1 MIKAVFDFLQIH
13 REVILRNTP
22 VVVENVLSIA
32 PEALDAVDVIFG
44 AFVDEG
50 FMVTDRMVFAE
61 SLERPIPAEGIG
73 VVNRSLLGAGFDVA
87 HELLSRHGFD
97 HLGIDPAFALQQTEN
112 DTFPGSTTTTLAFAP
127 ATEIRLIQFDL
138 TFESTPF
145 QLTQVKQ
152 SLAQSLV
159 DTSDDFDIQPQI
171 DCKSVGRLKLVE
183 PLQNRDLPTQPGQA
197 LGLAAA
203 AAFDVTAR
211 RAQHLER
218 ATENALATPQK
229 VGRTTKMT
237 AFPNNHRYLPY
248 TFGYETP

>member
-1 MIKAVFDFLQIH
+1 MIKPVFDFLQIH
-13 REVILRNTP
+13 WEVILRDAP

-50 FMVTDRMVFAE
+50 FMVTDRMVFAKP
-61 SLERPIPAEGIG
+61 LKRPIPAEGVG
-73 VVNRSLLGAGFDVA
+73 VVDRSLLGAGFDVA
-87 HELLSRHGFD
+87 HELFSRHGFD
-97 HLGIDPAFALQQTEN
+97 DLGIDPSFALQQTEN
-112 DTFPGSTTTTLAFAP
+112 DAFAGSATTTLTFAP

-138 TFESTPF
+138 AFESTALQF
-145 QLTQVKQ
+145 TQVKQ
-152 SLAQSLV
+152 GFAQPLV
-159 DTSDDFDIQPQI
+159 DASDDFDIQPQI
-171 DCKSVGRLKLVE
+171 DREPIGGLKLVE

-203 AAFDVTAR
+203 AAFDVTAC

-218 ATENALATPQK
+218 AAENALATPQK

-248 TFGYETP
+248 TNGYETP